1 MARKDEQP
9 IRCSFCGKR
18 ESQASRL
25 IAGPGVYIC
34 SDCVAACSELLR
46 EEFHMEQR
54 GGLGTPENLPTPM
67 EIKAFM
73 DHYIVGQDEAK
84 VALSVAV
91 YNHYKRVYFG
101 ADSDVEL
108 QKSNILLIG
117 PTGCGKT
124 LFAQTLAKILNV
136 PFAIADATTLT
147 EAGYVGDDVEN
158 ILLRLLQAADFD
170 VELAEHGI
178 IYIDEMDKIARKS
191 ENTSITRD
199 VSGEGVQ
206 QALLKILEG
215 TVANVPPQGGRK
227 HPQQEMIPI
236 DTTNILFICG
246 GAFDGLD
253 KIVEKRTDRSAIGF
267 DAPVE
272 SRKKRDVGKLLS
284 QVEPDDL
291 LKFGI
296 IPELVGR
303 MPMITCLQSLSKED
317 LVRILVEPR
326 NAISRQYQKLLE
338 LDHVELEIQP
348 EALEM
353 IAQKAIDRQIGARG
367 LRAIM
372 EQVMTKIMFVIP
384 SDLTIKKVIITP
396 ECVQGGNPGIIRD
409 PARPREKLC
418 GSR

>member
-1 MARKDEQP
+1 MPKTEDQS

-18 ESQASRL
+18 ETQVERL

-34 SDCVAACSELLR
+34 SECVQACIELLDDDI
-46 EEFHMEQR
+46 HVDQR
-54 GGLGTPENLPTPM
+54 GKLRKPEKLPTPM
-67 EIKAFM
+67 EMKTFM
-73 DHYIVGQDEAK
+73 DSYIVGQEEAK
-84 VALSVAV
+84 IALSVAV
-91 YNHYKRVYFG
+91 YNHYKRIYNNF
-101 ADSDVEL
+101 DTDVEL

-117 PTGCGKT
+117 PTGSGKT
-124 LFAQTLAKILNV
+124 LFAQTLAKILDV

-158 ILLRLLQAADFD
+158 ILVRLLQAADFD
-170 VELAEHGI
+170 VDLAERGI

-227 HPQQEMIPI
+227 HPQQEMIQL
-236 DTTNILFICG
+236 DTSNILFICG

-253 KIVEKRTDRSAIGF
+253 KIIETRTDKSAIGF
-267 DAPVE
+267 DSPVQ
-272 SRKKRDVGKLLS
+272 SKKERDVGKLLA
-284 QVEPDDL
+284 QVEPHDL

-303 MPMITCLQSLSKED
+303 MPVITCLQSLSQAD
-317 LVRILVEPR
+317 LVRILDEPK
-326 NAISRQYQKLLE
+326 NALTRQYETLLAM
-338 LDHVELEIQP
+338 DGVELEIQP
-348 EALEM
+348 DALQEV
-353 IAQKAIDRQIGARG
+353 AKKALDRQIGARG

-372 EQVMTKIMFVIP
+372 ESIMMKIMYQIP
-384 SDLTIKKVIITP
+384 SDLTIKKVVITP
-396 ECVQGGNPGIIRD
+396 ECVLGGAPVIVRDQENPRI
-409 PARPREKLC
+409 PAK
-418 GSR
+418 